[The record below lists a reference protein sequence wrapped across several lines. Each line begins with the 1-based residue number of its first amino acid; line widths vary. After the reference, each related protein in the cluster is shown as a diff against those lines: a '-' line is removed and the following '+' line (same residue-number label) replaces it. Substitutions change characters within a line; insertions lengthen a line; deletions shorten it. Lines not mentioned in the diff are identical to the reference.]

1 MKTFIR
7 NCVHTTLSLAPTAL
21 LQRVTKS
28 SCMTY
33 YHMVSEVPPSY
44 FGGDYPVATPRQF
57 EKQIDFFLKHWHP
70 ITLHEL
76 LSSIRATGSIPEKA
90 FHLTFD
96 DGYREVYDVI
106 FPILQRKGVSAT
118 TFLCTNSLDNRAW
131 MWENR
136 RALLLYALRGATS
149 AERGEV
155 ARMMG
160 TTVEMVNQRL
170 NRLAYH
176 ERGLMNQIAE
186 RLQVDEQLMLQQK
199 APYLSIAQIQGMM
212 DAGFTFGSHSLDHPP
227 FQKIDTAE
235 QRHQIITSIQ
245 VLQDTF
251 NIEHR
256 VFAFPYG
263 EFSLP
268 GSLFETLFR
277 EDRVAACFGTRG
289 LLHDEYPYVVQ
300 RLWMET
306 PHFSARRTV
315 NGELAQKLIRQWVSN
330 DKVTRRA

>member
-1 MKTFIR
+1 MKAFIR
-7 NCVHTTLSLAPTAL
+7 NWVHTTLSLAPTTL
-21 LQRVTKS
+21 LHRVTRS
-28 SCMTY
+28 SCMPY
-33 YHMVSEVPPSY
+33 YHMVSEVPPPY
-44 FGGDYPVATPRQF
+44 FGGDYPVATPREF
-57 EKQIDFFLKHWHP
+57 EKQIDFFLRHWRP
-70 ITLHEL
+70 VTLHEL
-76 LSSIRATGSIPEKA
+76 LSSLRATGQIPEKA

-106 FPILQRKGVSAT
+106 FPILQRKGVPAT

-136 RALLLYALRGATS
+136 RALLLHAVRGATS

-155 ARMMG
+155 ARIMD
-160 TTVEMVNQRL
+160 TTPEMIDQRL
-170 NRLAYH
+170 SRLAYH
-176 ERGLMNQIAE
+176 ERGLMDQVAE
-186 RLQVDEQLMLQQK
+186 RLQVDEQLILQQK
-199 APYLSIAQIQGMM
+199 APYLSIAQVQSMM

-235 QRHQIITSIQ
+235 QLHQIITSIQ

-251 NIEHR
+251 NIEHP

-277 EDRVAACFGTRG
+277 EGRVEACFGTRG
-289 LLHDEYPYVVQ
+289 LLPDEYPFVIQ

-306 PHFSARRTV
+306 NHFSARSTI